1 MSPLPTIVIVSLI
14 PIYTAW
20 SALSW
25 SLTYRLYHVTLD
37 YKSCM
42 RLVISR
48 LRRAFS
54 TSQYRRWIFRVS
66 LDVASIIAIDVLN
79 IIHDSQ
85 GRWICDKWCTYDFPQ
100 LVFARVFA
108 RHTIARSFKL
118 LMLTN
123 ENSRGWHYWPSGR
136 GQLGYSII
144 LLRFVDR
151 SITPCYKE
159 PTSSRRTY
167 CSSPRAHKLINF
179 R

>member
-1 MSPLPTIVIVSLI
+1 VPCPGLWLIVFTMWLWITNRVCVSLFPACDVLFRRRNI
-14 PIYTAW
+14 VAGY
-20 SALSW
+20 SESVSMSLVLSP
-25 SLTYRLYHVTLD
+25 
-37 YKSCM
+37 
-42 RLVISR
+42 
-48 LRRAFS
+48 S
-54 TSQYRRWIFRVS
+54 TSWTSFTIP
-66 LDVASIIAIDVLN
+66 
-79 IIHDSQ
+79 Q

-167 CSSPRAHKLINF
+167 CSSPRAHKFIHF

>member
-1 MSPLPTIVIVSLI
+1 MPCPGLWLIVFTMWLWITNRVCVSLFPACDVLFRRRNI
-14 PIYTAW
+14 VAGY
-20 SALSW
+20 SESVSMSLVLSP
-25 SLTYRLYHVTLD
+25 
-37 YKSCM
+37 
-42 RLVISR
+42 
-48 LRRAFS
+48 S
-54 TSQYRRWIFRVS
+54 TSWTSFTIP
-66 LDVASIIAIDVLN
+66 
-79 IIHDSQ
+79 Q